1 VAPQAV
7 GGVQPAKSISW
18 GVANSI
24 VRARRTEETIAAV
37 IREWSLKRPDI
48 VVAHH
53 RIMEYHRR
61 ERSYRKAWGG
71 EPGKMKSGARM
82 AEVPRTLWNL
92 MRVKVHKDFWDHDD
106 LVQAF
111 FRHYRLGL
119 VAPKTDRIKMG
130 AIGSGGSRS

>member
-1 VAPQAV
+1 V
-7 GGVQPAKSISW
+7 GGVHPAKSISW

-24 VRARRTEETIAAV
+24 VRARRTEETIVAV
-37 IREWSLKRPDI
+37 IREWSLLHPEI

-61 ERSYRKAWGG
+61 ERSYRKAWGSD
-71 EPGKMKSGARM
+71 PGKMKHGARM
-82 AEVPRTLWNL
+82 GEVPRTLWNL
-92 MRVKVHKDFWDHDD
+92 MKAKIRSDFWDHDD

-119 VAPKTDRIKMG
+119 MAPKTDRIKMG
-130 AIGSGGSRS
+130 AIGSGGSRT